1 MKNSRIL
8 IYLSLVFLL
17 SGCAITPL
25 PAVDIY
31 TLAPKTP
38 DQIDK
43 ATQTAKQPTG
53 AITLK
58 LAPMQGVRSFS
69 ATDIIYS
76 DGRHGRNKYAYSRWS
91 DAPVRLMQTYIQVV
105 LQQSKQFLAVVP
117 STSVSDSD
125 YLLESVMLD
134 FSHHFK
140 AANSWQNAAQPGHL
154 QAVGSQES
162 NSQQKVSEGVIR
174 MHFYL
179 INSRTKKM
187 IAGREFITV
196 VPALSNDAAGAAI
209 ALNEGASNIVR
220 DLALW
225 VAEQRLQ

>member
-1 MKNSRIL
+1 MKNSRVL

-17 SGCAITPL
+17 SGCALKPL

-31 TLAPKTP
+31 TVAPKTP
-38 DQIDK
+38 DQIDNE
-43 ATQTAKQPTG
+43 TQTARQPQRS
-53 AITLK
+53 ITLK

-69 ATDIIYS
+69 ATDITYS

-105 LQQSKQFLAVVP
+105 LEQSKQFLAVVP

-140 AANSWQNAAQPGHL
+140 EANDSQKGAEQSGL
-154 QAVGSQES
+154 QES
-162 NSQQKVSEGVIR
+162 NSQQGVSEGVIR

-187 IAGREFITV
+187 IAGREFITI

-225 VAEQRLQ
+225 VAEQRLR